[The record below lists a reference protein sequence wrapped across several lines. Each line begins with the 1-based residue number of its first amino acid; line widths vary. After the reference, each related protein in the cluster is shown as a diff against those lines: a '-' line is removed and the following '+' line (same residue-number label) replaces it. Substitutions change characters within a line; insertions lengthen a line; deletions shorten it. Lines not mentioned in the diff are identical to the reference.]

1 MLCKVGGICLQA
13 TQSLSVL
20 TGRMERFFFFLVIRA
35 QLSYHAWRTNL
46 KELEYD
52 F

>member
-13 TQSLSVL
+13 TQSLSML
-20 TGRMERFFFFLVIRA
+20 TGRMERFFFLVIRA
-35 QLSYHAWRTNL
+35 QLRYHAWRTDL

>member
-20 TGRMERFFFFLVIRA
+20 TGRMERFFLVIQA
-35 QLSYHAWRTNL
+35 QLRYHAWRTDL